1 MIVIRILVQ
10 VHTTILKY
18 RPVLKYNQNQRDFN
32 FLDQLLNVLQI
43 TKIQSKNYKMLG
55 QELMKLQMVLL

>member
-1 MIVIRILVQ
+1 MKKFRLKIRVQ
-10 VHTTILKY
+10 VLIIIQKHSLALDNKKEIII
-18 RPVLKYNQNQRDFN
+18 N

-55 QELMKLQMVLL
+55 QELMEEANLR